1 MAVRVIEGSVLDM
14 NESTQ
19 TKQMEK
25 LKSICMNEIN
35 SHEGLKEELTDEKKL
50 RYFIT
55 QMMMENIL
63 SEWKIILKADRL
75 P

>member
-1 MAVRVIEGSVLDM
+1 MVFSRWIEDTIYSMYYENGCKA
-14 NESTQ
+14 Q

-55 QMMMENIL
+55 QMMMENI
-63 SEWKIILKADRL
+63 
-75 P
+75 